1 MKVFLAAKLHRLR
14 VTEANVN
21 YAGSVDVDEEIMNAA
36 GIEPYERVQLNN
48 FTSGRTWTTYIVPAA
63 AGSRK
68 FCLNGGAARF
78 GVPGDIV
85 AVLTYRLAEKFQPAR
100 VVVLNEHNG
109 IERIRRRSPRRRPR
123 AGPPRCRQR
132 LAGCHWRLASAYS
145 VGCSVA
151 LAACQPALVGA

>member
-21 YAGSVDVDEEIMNAA
+21 YAGSVDVDEEIRTAA
-36 GIEPYERVQLNN
+36 GIEPYERVQLTN

-109 IERIRRRSPRRRPR
+109 IERIRVYGAEQ
-123 AGPPRCRQR
+123 AGEE
-132 LAGCHWRLASAYS
+132 
-145 VGCSVA
+145 A
-151 LAACQPALVGA
+151 LADDNALAPPGAANVSPAATGASPVHTP

>member
-1 MKVFLAAKLHRLR
+1 MKVYLSGKLHRLR

-21 YAGSVDVDEEIMNAA
+21 YAGSVAVDEEIMNAA

-48 FTSGRTWTTYIVPAA
+48 YSSGRTWTTYIVPAP

-85 AVLTYRLAEKFQPAR
+85 AVLAYRLADEFQPAR
-100 VVVLNEHNG
+100 VVVLDESNG
-109 IERIRRRSPRRRPR
+109 IERVRVYGAEH
-123 AGPPRCRQR
+123 AGEEVQ
-132 LAGCHWRLASAYS
+132 ANYEEA
-145 VGCSVA
+145 
-151 LAACQPALVGA
+151 QPIV